1 VHVSDQ
7 PTINQ
12 TDHVLVSA
20 NKKEV
25 IQSIRSRRGPN
36 MDSEHFLQKVII
48 KQKLLTIYR
57 KKLDNSK
64 KAIKQI
70 HKTQ

>member
-1 VHVSDQ
+1 MDVSDQ
-7 PTINQ
+7 ITINQ
-12 TDHVLVSA
+12 TDHVLLKA

-25 IQSIRSRRGPN
+25 IQNIRSRRGPN
-36 MDSEHFLQKVII
+36 MESEHFLQKVII

-64 KAIKQI
+64 NGIKQI
-70 HKTQ
+70 YKAQ